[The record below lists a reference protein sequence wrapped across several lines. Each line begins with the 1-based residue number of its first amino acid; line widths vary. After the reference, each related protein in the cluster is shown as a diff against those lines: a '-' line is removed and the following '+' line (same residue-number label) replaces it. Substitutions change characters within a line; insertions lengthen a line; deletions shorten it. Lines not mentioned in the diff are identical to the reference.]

1 MRELVRAFCF
11 AAPAECSA
19 GLDRGFLVDCRVLQ
33 PTGISMRYKAKFQN
47 GVWKLFDSHTYTD
60 IDTFDTQKA
69 AELAADRANARR
81 R

>member
-1 MRELVRAFCF
+1 
-11 AAPAECSA
+11 
-19 GLDRGFLVDCRVLQ
+19 
-33 PTGISMRYKAKFQN
+33 MRYKAKFQN

-69 AELAADRANARR
+69 AELAADRANSRR